1 MGKVLLCSK
10 SAAATITA
18 DALKPGCQ
26 LQVVD
31 GLLADQPHYLKLQ
44 TERVSVLKAE
54 AAALDA
60 QLKQAYADAP
70 NSPETKELVTKLWH
84 IARRMG
90 ISGSNA
96 SVVMGDN
103 TYRSRLDLFNE
114 LTGRVDSNNRKQT
127 SAQEW
132 GHRLEPLVVQKFAEL
147 HKVKFVSPDTFQSPL
162 FNFMSA
168 SIDRFIVNAANEVQA
183 ILEIKTASFNY
194 KVLNDDGELVPV
206 WGPGCKYQE
215 VTNEDGTPSL
225 VMTTADTQC
234 PKSYKEQVLHYM
246 LASGVYV
253 ARLAVLISGNDY
265 RDYVVPFDEEIAI
278 NQIRAVDDFFC
289 RYVLDD
295 VVPEKSADEI
305 RESAVIPDS
314 EVEASKEI
322 EGMVKEVK
330 QLAEK
335 RKVIEDKEKIL
346 KDNIVTFMN
355 DKEVLTD
362 GHSVIATL
370 SMTKDRTTFD
380 AKAFQAHDPET
391 YAQFVKTSKGTR
403 RLCFK

>member
-10 SAAATITA
+10 SAAASIAA
-18 DALKPGCQ
+18 DTLKPGCQ

-31 GLLADQPHYLKLQ
+31 GLLADHPHYLKLQ

-103 TYRSRLDLFNE
+103 TYKSRLDLFNE

-147 HKVKFVSPDTFQSPL
+147 HNVKFVSPDTFQSPL

-183 ILEIKTASFNY
+183 ILEIKTATFNY

-206 WGPGCKYQE
+206 WGPGCQYQE
-215 VTNEDGTPSL
+215 VTNEDGAPSL

-253 ARLAVLISGNDY
+253 GRMAVLISGNDY
-265 RDYVVPFDEEIAI
+265 RDYVVPFDEETAI
-278 NQIRAVDDFFC
+278 NQIRAIDDFFC
-289 RYVLDD
+289 KHVLDD
-295 VVPEKSADEI
+295 IVPPKSAAEI

-314 EVEASKEI
+314 EIEASKEI
-322 EGMVKEVK
+322 ERMVKEVK
-330 QLAEK
+330 QLAEQ
-335 RKVIEDKEKIL
+335 RQAIEDKETYL
-346 KDNIVTFMN
+346 KDNIISFMQ
-355 DKEVLTD
+355 DKEFLTD
-362 GHSVIATL
+362 GNSVIATF
-370 SMTKDRTTFD
+370 SMTKGRTTFD
-380 AKAFQAHDPET
+380 SKAFKADCPAT
-391 YAQFVKTSKGTR
+391 YAQYVKTGKGFRTL
-403 RLCFK
+403 RLK